1 MRILVVEDERT
12 LAEFVARALRA
23 EGHTVTVAHDGEQ
36 GELEA
41 LTGDVALVLLDV
53 MLPGKNG
60 LEVLRAIRRR
70 KPELP
75 VIMLTA
81 RGAIEQRVEGLDQ
94 GANDYVTKPF
104 AFDELLARV
113 RAQLRTPAQRE
124 ASVLEAGD
132 IRLDLKTRRVE
143 RAGDDVQ
150 LTAREFELLAYLAR
164 HPDQVLSR
172 EQILNAVW
180 GFDFDPGTK
189 VLEVYIGYLRRK
201 LDQAGE
207 ADGVEPIETVRN
219 VGYRLRGHRG

>member
-12 LAEFVARALRA
+12 LAGFIEQSLQADGYA
-23 EGHTVTVAHDGEQ
+23 VTVANDGER

-41 LTGDVALVLLDV
+41 LTGDYGLVLLDV

-60 LEVLRAIRRR
+60 LQVLDAIRARR
-70 KPELP
+70 PELP
-75 VIMLTA
+75 VIVLTA
-81 RGAIEQRVEGLDQ
+81 RGAIEQRVEGLDR

-104 AFDELLARV
+104 SFEELLARV
-113 RAQLRTPAQRE
+113 RAQLRMPTQRE
-124 ASVLEAGD
+124 ASALEVGD
-132 IRLDLKTRRVE
+132 IRLDLRTRRVQRDGRE
-143 RAGDDVQ
+143 VK

-201 LDQAGE
+201 LGD
-207 ADGVEPIETVRN
+207 DGPSPIETVRN
-219 VGYRLRGHRG
+219 VGYRLLVPRG

>member
-12 LAEFVARALRA
+12 LAGFIEQSLLA
-23 EGHTVTVAHDGEQ
+23 EGYAVTVANDGEQ
-36 GELEA
+36 GTSEA
-41 LTGDVALVLLDV
+41 LAGDYALVLLDV
-53 MLPGKNG
+53 LLPGRNG
-60 LEVLRAIRRR
+60 LQVLDAIRAA

-81 RGAIEQRVEGLDQ
+81 RGAIEQRVEGLDR

-104 AFDELLARV
+104 SFEELLARV
-113 RAQLRTPAQRE
+113 RAQLRAPSQRE
-124 ASVLEAGD
+124 ASVLEAGV
-132 IRLDLKTRRVE
+132 IRLDLRTRRVE
-143 RAGDDVQ
+143 LGGGEVA

-201 LDQAGE
+201 LGEDGAG
-207 ADGVEPIETVRN
+207 VIETVRN
-219 VGYRLRGHRG
+219 VGYRLRVPRD